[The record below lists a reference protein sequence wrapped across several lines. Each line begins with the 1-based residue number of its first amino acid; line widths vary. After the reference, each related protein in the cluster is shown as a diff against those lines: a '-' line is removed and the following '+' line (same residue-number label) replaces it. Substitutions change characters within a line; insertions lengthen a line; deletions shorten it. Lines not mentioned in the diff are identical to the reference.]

1 MQMRSKLLEPHAATI
16 SSTMQEP
23 ELGMMLEAR
32 AGSLEVRVV
41 ELHYLEVARRS
52 ISTADFSIS
61 MTVEFNRIN
70 TGIFCPISSLLNS
83 FDSPA

>member
-1 MQMRSKLLEPHAATI
+1 MQLRSKLLEPHAATI

-23 ELGMMLEAR
+23 ELRMMLEAG

-41 ELHYLEVARRS
+41 ALHHLEVARRS

-61 MTVEFNRIN
+61 MSAEFNRIK

-83 FDSPA
+83 FNSPA